1 MASRIYGKNATGRID
16 WPGRC
21 AVRRPDEVA
30 IGRYRCWIVSDL
42 SFRLSALRFVILLD
56 WIVRNDSLRVR

>member
-1 MASRIYGKNATGRID
+1 MAGS
-16 WPGRC
+16 C

-30 IGRYRCWIVSDL
+30 IGSYWCWIVSDL

-56 WIVRNDSLRVR
+56 WIVRNESSSVR